1 MVIRFAA
8 KRLISMV
15 LIILALTAIVFLLQ
29 KLSHVNPAHAY
40 LGANASQSAI
50 ARETHLLGYDRPLI
64 NQYIHYISN
73 LVHGNMGVSLRT
85 RHSVSTDIG
94 VFLPATVELAMT
106 GLVLAV
112 LLGAVFGLASAARFP
127 GAGAFRI
134 LLMSFASAPVF
145 LLALLL
151 ILFIS
156 GHLHWLPAT
165 GDTGYTNAP
174 TGPTGMIVIDGLLH
188 GQPAVAWD
196 GVRHLIMPA
205 VVVALGPAVSI
216 GRVLRGSL
224 EASMVSDFARTA
236 RAKGLKER
244 TVVLHHA
251 LRNSVSAALSMT
263 GLQVGLMFAGVV
275 VVESI
280 FAWPGIGLY
289 VDQSIPQAD
298 FPAIAGVTLIL
309 GVGYV
314 IINAVVDILQA
325 VVDPRVTL
333 E

>member
-1 MVIRFAA
+1 MIKFIA
-8 KRLISMV
+8 KRLVSMV
-15 LIILALTAIVFLLQ
+15 FILLVLTAIVFFLQ
-29 KLSHVNPAHAY
+29 KLSNVNPAHAY

-50 ARETHLLGYDRPLI
+50 NHETHVLGYDRPLI
-64 NQYIHYISN
+64 DQYIHYVSGV
-73 LVHGNMGVSLRT
+73 LHGNLEVSLRT
-85 RHSVSTDIG
+85 RHPVSTDIG
-94 VFLPATVELAMT
+94 TFLPATIELAMT
-106 GLVLAV
+106 ALVLAV
-112 LLGAVFGLASAARFP
+112 LLGALFGLVSAARFR
-127 GAGAFRI
+127 GAGSFRMV
-134 LLMSFASAPVF
+134 LMGLASAPVF

-151 ILFIS
+151 ILVIS
-156 GHLHWLPAT
+156 GDLHWLPGT

-174 TGPTGMIVIDGLLH
+174 TGPTGMVVIDGILH
-188 GQPAVAWD
+188 GQPAIAWD
-196 GVRHLIMPA
+196 GIRHLILPA
-205 VVVALGPAVSI
+205 IVVALGPAVSI

-224 EASMVSDFARTA
+224 EASMASDFVRTA

-244 TVVLHHA
+244 TVVVRHA
-251 LRNSVSAALSMT
+251 LRNSLSAALSMT

-298 FPAIAGVTLIL
+298 FPAIAGVTLVL

-314 IINAVVDILQA
+314 AINAIIDVLQA
-325 VVDPRVTL
+325 VADPRIAL

>member
-1 MVIRFAA
+1 VITFAA
-8 KRLISMV
+8 KRLGSMV
-15 LIILALTAIVFLLQ
+15 LILLALTAIVFLLQ
-29 KLSHVNPAHAY
+29 KLSNVNPAHAY
-40 LGANASQSAI
+40 LGANASQAAI
-50 ARETHLLGYDRPLI
+50 DHETRVLGYDRPLI
-64 NQYIHYISN
+64 DQYVHYVSGV
-73 LVHGNMGVSLRT
+73 LHGNLGVSLRT
-85 RHSVSTDIG
+85 RHPVSTDIATY
-94 VFLPATVELAMT
+94 LPATLELALT
-106 GLVLAV
+106 ALVLAV
-112 LLGAVFGLASAARFP
+112 LLGAFFGLVSAARFR

-134 LLMSFASAPVF
+134 LMMALASAPVF

-151 ILFIS
+151 ILVIS
-156 GHLHWLPAT
+156 GDLHWLPGT
-165 GDTGYTNAP
+165 GDTGYANAP
-174 TGPTGMIVIDGLLH
+174 TGPTGMVVIDGILH

-196 GVRHLIMPA
+196 GVRHLILPA
-205 VVVALGPAVSI
+205 MVVAIGPAVSI

-224 EASMVSDFARTA
+224 ESAMASDFVRTA

-244 TVVLHHA
+244 TVVVRHA
-251 LRNSVSAALSMT
+251 LRNSASAALSMT

-275 VVESI
+275 VVETI

-298 FPAIAGVTLIL
+298 FPAIAGVTLVL

-314 IINAVVDILQA
+314 VINAVVDILQA

>member
-1 MVIRFAA
+1 VIRFAV

-15 LIILALTAIVFLLQ
+15 LILLVLTAIVFFLQ
-29 KLSHVNPAHAY
+29 KLSHVDPAHSY
-40 LGANASQSAI
+40 LGANASASAI
-50 ARETHLLGYDRPLI
+50 KHETHILGYDKPLI
-64 NQYIHYISN
+64 VQYVHYVSG
-73 LVHGNMGVSLRT
+73 LLHGNLEVSLRT
-85 RHSVSTDIG
+85 RHPVATDIG
-94 VFLPATVELAMT
+94 VFLPATIELAVT
-106 GLVLAV
+106 ALVLAIV
-112 LLGAVFGLASAARFP
+112 LGAVFGLVSAARFR
-127 GAGAFRI
+127 GAGAFRT
-134 LLMSFASAPVF
+134 LLLALASAPAF

-151 ILFIS
+151 ILWIS

-165 GDTGYTNAP
+165 GDTSYTNAP

-196 GVRHLIMPA
+196 GVRHLILPA
-205 VVVALGPAVSI
+205 FVVALGPAVSI

-224 EASMVSDFARTA
+224 EATMASDFVRTA

-244 TVVLHHA
+244 TVVVRHA
-251 LRNSVSAALSMT
+251 LRNSTSAALSMT

-298 FPAIAGVTLIL
+298 FPAIAGVTLVL

-314 IINAVVDILQA
+314 VINAVIDILQA

>member
-1 MVIRFAA
+1 MIRFAA
-8 KRLISMV
+8 KRLVSMV
-15 LIILALTAIVFLLQ
+15 LILLVLTAIVFLLQ
-29 KLSHVNPAHAY
+29 KLSHVDPAHAY
-40 LGANASQSAI
+40 LGANASASAI
-50 ARETHLLGYDRPLI
+50 KHETHVLGYDKPLLA
-64 NQYIHYISN
+64 QYVHYVSGLLGGN
-73 LVHGNMGVSLRT
+73 LEESLRT
-85 RHSVSTDIG
+85 RHPVATDIG
-94 VFLPATVELAMT
+94 VFLPATVELAVT
-106 GLVLAV
+106 ALVLAV
-112 LLGAVFGLASAARFP
+112 LLGAVFGLVSAARFR
-127 GAGAFRI
+127 GAGAFRT
-134 LLMSFASAPVF
+134 LLLALASAPVF

-151 ILFIS
+151 ILWVS
-156 GHLHWLPAT
+156 GDLHWLPGT

-174 TGPTGMIVIDGLLH
+174 TGPTGMIVVDGILH
-188 GQPAVAWD
+188 GQPAIAWD
-196 GVRHLIMPA
+196 GVRHLVLPA
-205 VVVALGPAVSI
+205 IVVALGPAVSI

-224 EASMVSDFARTA
+224 EAAMVSDFARTA

-244 TVVLHHA
+244 TVVVRHA
-251 LRNSVSAALSMT
+251 LRNSTSAALSMT

-298 FPAIAGVTLIL
+298 FPAIAGVTLVL

-314 IINAVVDILQA
+314 VINAVVDILQA

>member
-1 MVIRFAA
+1 MITFAA
-8 KRLISMV
+8 KRLGSMV
-15 LIILALTAIVFLLQ
+15 LILLALTAIVFLLQ
-29 KLSHVNPAHAY
+29 KLSNVNPAHAY
-40 LGANASQSAI
+40 LGANASQAAI
-50 ARETHLLGYDRPLI
+50 DHETRVLGYDRPLI
-64 NQYIHYISN
+64 DQYVHYVSGV
-73 LVHGNMGVSLRT
+73 LHGNLGVSLRT
-85 RHSVSTDIG
+85 RHPVSTDIATY
-94 VFLPATVELAMT
+94 LPATLELALT
-106 GLVLAV
+106 ALVLAV
-112 LLGAVFGLASAARFP
+112 LLGAFFGLVSAARFR

-134 LLMSFASAPVF
+134 LMMALASAPVF

-151 ILFIS
+151 ILVIS
-156 GHLHWLPAT
+156 GDLHWLPGT
-165 GDTGYTNAP
+165 GDTGYANAP
-174 TGPTGMIVIDGLLH
+174 TGPTGMVVIDGILH

-196 GVRHLIMPA
+196 GVRHLILPA
-205 VVVALGPAVSI
+205 MVVAIGPAVSI

-224 EASMVSDFARTA
+224 ESAMASDFVRTA

-244 TVVLHHA
+244 TVVVRHA
-251 LRNSVSAALSMT
+251 LRNSASAALSMT

-275 VVESI
+275 VVETI

-298 FPAIAGVTLIL
+298 FPAIAGVTLVL

-314 IINAVVDILQA
+314 VINAVVDILQA

>member
-1 MVIRFAA
+1 MIRFAA
-8 KRLISMV
+8 KRLVSMV
-15 LIILALTAIVFLLQ
+15 LILLALTAIVFLLQ
-29 KLSHVNPAHAY
+29 KLSNVNPAHAY
-40 LGANASQSAI
+40 LGANASQAAI
-50 ARETHLLGYDRPLI
+50 DHESRVLGYDRPLI
-64 NQYIHYISN
+64 DQYLHYVN
-73 LVHGNMGVSLRT
+73 GVLHGNLGVSLRT
-85 RHSVSTDIG
+85 RHSVSTDIAT
-94 VFLPATVELAMT
+94 FLPATIELALT
-106 GLVLAV
+106 ALVLAV
-112 LLGAVFGLASAARFP
+112 LLGTFFGLVSAARFR
-127 GAGAFRI
+127 GAGAFRV
-134 LLMSFASAPVF
+134 LMMALASAPVF

-151 ILFIS
+151 ILVIS
-156 GHLHWLPAT
+156 GDLHWLPGT

-174 TGPTGMIVIDGLLH
+174 TGPTGMVVIDGILH

-196 GVRHLIMPA
+196 GVRHLILPA

-224 EASMVSDFARTA
+224 ESAMASDFARTA

-244 TVVLHHA
+244 TVVVRHA
-251 LRNSVSAALSMT
+251 LRNSASAALSMT

-275 VVESI
+275 VVETI

-298 FPAIAGVTLIL
+298 FPAIAGVTLVL

-314 IINAVVDILQA
+314 VINAVVDVLQA

>member
-1 MVIRFAA
+1 MIRFAA
-8 KRLISMV
+8 KRLVSMV
-15 LIILALTAIVFLLQ
+15 LILLVLTAIVFLLQ
-29 KLSHVNPAHAY
+29 KLSNVNPAHAY

-50 ARETHLLGYDRPLI
+50 NRESHILGYDRPLI
-64 NQYIHYISN
+64 DQYFRYVN
-73 LVHGNMGVSLRT
+73 GVLHGNLEVSLRT
-85 RHSVSTDIG
+85 RHPVATDIST
-94 VFLPATVELAMT
+94 FLPATLELAIT
-106 GLVLAV
+106 ALVLAV
-112 LLGAVFGLASAARFP
+112 GLGALFGLVSAARFR

-134 LLMSFASAPVF
+134 LLMALASAPVF

-151 ILFIS
+151 ILVIS
-156 GHLHWLPAT
+156 GDLHWLPGT
-165 GDTGYTNAP
+165 GDTSYTNAP
-174 TGPTGMIVIDGLLH
+174 TGPTGMVVIDGILH

-196 GVRHLIMPA
+196 GVRHLILPA
-205 VVVALGPAVSI
+205 IVVALGPAVSI

-224 EASMVSDFARTA
+224 EAAMVSDFARTA

-244 TVVLHHA
+244 TVVVRHA
-251 LRNSVSAALSMT
+251 LRNSTSAALSMT

-298 FPAIAGVTLIL
+298 FPAIAGVTLVL

-314 IINAVVDILQA
+314 VINAVVDILQA

>member
-1 MVIRFAA
+1 MIRFAV
-8 KRLISMV
+8 KRLVSMV
-15 LIILALTAIVFLLQ
+15 LILLVLTAIVFLLQ
-29 KLSHVNPAHAY
+29 KLSHVDPAHAY
-40 LGANASQSAI
+40 LGANASAEAI
-50 ARETHLLGYDRPLI
+50 KHETHVLGYDKPLVA
-64 NQYIHYISN
+64 QYVHYVSGLLGGN
-73 LVHGNMGVSLRT
+73 LEVSLRT
-85 RHSVSTDIG
+85 RHPVATDIG
-94 VFLPATVELAMT
+94 VFLPATVELAASA
-106 GLVLAV
+106 LVLAV
-112 LLGAVFGLASAARFP
+112 LLGAVFGLVSAARFR
-127 GAGAFRI
+127 GAGAFRT
-134 LLMSFASAPVF
+134 LLLALASAPVF

-151 ILFIS
+151 ILWVS
-156 GHLHWLPAT
+156 GDLHWLPGT
-165 GDTGYTNAP
+165 GDTGYTDAP
-174 TGPTGMIVIDGLLH
+174 TGPTGMIVVDGLLH

-196 GVRHLIMPA
+196 GVRHLILPA
-205 VVVALGPAVSI
+205 IVVALGPAVSI

-224 EASMVSDFARTA
+224 EAAMVSDFARTA

-244 TVVLHHA
+244 TVVVRHA
-251 LRNSVSAALSMT
+251 LRNSTSAALSMT

-298 FPAIAGVTLIL
+298 FPAIAGVTLVL

-314 IINAVVDILQA
+314 VINAVVDILQA